1 MKCESKLSDNKILG
15 LIILGIIIFFTFI
28 LPIIDN
34 KNKQCI
40 DEINEKLTNITNIT
54 NTPKLDTNI
63 CSKQCCNHTQWPVP
77 DDVKTKEISDKDM
90 EKYIGTNLSCNFG
103 SGSGCLCVTKDDF
116 KYLANRGS
124 NAGKD
129 MCGYNN

>member
-1 MKCESKLSDNKILG
+1 MKCKSKLSDNEMLG
-15 LIILGIIIFFTFI
+15 LIIIGIIIFFTVI

-34 KNKQCI
+34 KNKQSI
-40 DEINEKLTNITNIT
+40 DKINEQLTNQTNQV
-54 NTPKLDTNI
+54 NRPKLETNM

-77 DDVKTKEISDKDM
+77 DDVKIKDM
-90 EKYIGTNLSCNFG
+90 SDEEMGKYVPTNLSCNFG

-116 KYLANRGS
+116 KYLSNRGS

-129 MCGYNN
+129 TCESI